1 MLVGIEARTMAQRK
15 PDEQSNFDQ
24 VLKLVENLT
33 PEQQDRLVEQIKLQW
48 LRRALAEAEESVAQG
63 RVLTEEELEK
73 RLDAKRREI
82 VERQK
87 Q

>member
-1 MLVGIEARTMAQRK
+1 MAQRK

-82 VERQK
+82 VESQK

>member
-1 MLVGIEARTMAQRK
+1 MAQRK

>member
-1 MLVGIEARTMAQRK
+1 MAQRK
-15 PDEQSNFDQ
+15 PDEQSNFDE

-33 PEQQDRLVEQIKLQW
+33 PEQQDQLVEQIKLQW
-48 LRRALAEAEESVAQG
+48 LQRALAEAEESVAQG
-63 RVLTEEELEK
+63 RVLTEDALEK